1 MRRRR
6 RREAAMAGGI
16 KVAGWSAVGPW
27 PRCGGPGGRGAA
39 WLVFVLFGCVV
50 CGSGTTRAAVPGGR
64 REGVVLG
71 RESLSQG
78 AARYS
83 TERRGLPSSSR
94 LRGDLGLLPESLWRS
109 QGGRPGLGDPFGGC
123 VLLGPPSLRLT
134 RRRCGGRF
142 ILKCVA
148 RK

>member
-1 MRRRR
+1 MAAGAACPGTVAEEGHVRRR

-71 RESLSQG
+71 RESLSPG

-83 TERRGLPSSSR
+83 AERRGLPSSSR
-94 LRGDLGLLPESLWRS
+94 LRGGDLRLLPESLRRS
-109 QGGRPGLGDPFGGC
+109 QGGRPGLP
-123 VLLGPPSLRLT
+123 LGAACCRWVPRAS
-134 RRRCGGRF
+134 G
-142 ILKCVA
+142 
-148 RK
+148 